1 MPPPV
6 PILDDAQRSK
16 ENRLL
21 GVAQNRPNSL
31 FLAANLARRLP
42 FTIRFSDAGEYP
54 PGHPFMADTAAAPRI
69 AMGHARPTQALSV
82 MRLAAYRVGA
92 R

>member
-42 FTIRFSDAGEYP
+42 FTIRLATPGSTPLGIHSWRTPPRP
-54 PGHPFMADTAAAPRI
+54 PG
-69 AMGHARPTQALSV
+69 
-82 MRLAAYRVGA
+82 
-92 R
+92 